1 MIDLNTSIARDQLMA
16 IYDRI
21 IESEITHDIAQGT
34 WRPREDY
41 LLPAAY
47 NQARKRAYTRAL
59 RQMQTLGPRIMH
71 TKTDAILG
79 SINWSGN
86 DQEIDEALR
95 SLDLMNFARK
105 SINNLIIDGIAA
117 GMAHTMEDGTTRI
130 TRLGGYLQPY
140 TNEYDMDQID
150 GLYQAWST
158 SIFTSEKLTSGTRES
173 DFDTNDT
180 NFTRTYRWTVRIYD
194 WSDGENNATIREWR
208 NLNNPTLLGTP
219 PTTIENAPVPRLAQ
233 MTTTNDGL
241 PIGEML
247 QAAPSLMA
255 LWKTEANLT
264 LVEELAAFP
273 MLAIKGTG
281 DLEAIG
287 PAEPIA
293 LDSDGDAYWM
303 EPGNLD
309 QLRAQRGIRM
319 ERLREDL
326 ALPGGFLGSDSPS
339 GEAFKEANIRFRQ
352 NARGYAEALSSLLTE
367 LVADYAALIGTQP
380 EVVHVTPTD
389 EYDNFGEKA
398 QWTISLYEKGII
410 PLDVA
415 AREMQAYYGHWDDEE
430 LQAWITRQTA
440 TVSADDLRAALNG
453 Q

>member
-1 MIDLNTSIARDQLMA
+1 MIDLTTSIAREQLMA

-21 IESEITHDIAQGT
+21 VESEITHDMMQGT
-34 WRPREDY
+34 WRPRDDY
-41 LLPAAY
+41 LLPAAF
-47 NQARKRAYTRAL
+47 NEARKRAYTRGL
-59 RQMQTLGPRIMH
+59 RQMQTLGPRILH
-71 TKTDAILG
+71 TKMDAILG
-79 SINWSGN
+79 SVTWSGD
-86 DQEIDEALR
+86 DQEVDEAIT
-95 SLDLMNFARK
+95 SLDLMGFGRK
-105 SINNLIIDGIAA
+105 MIPGLLVDGIAA
-117 GMAHTMEDGTTRI
+117 GMAHTLETGETRI

-158 SIFTSEKLTSGTRES
+158 SIFTSEKLTSGARDS
-173 DFDTNDT
+173 DFDTNDS
-180 NFTRTYRWTVRIYD
+180 NYTRAYRWTVRIYD
-194 WSDGENNATIREWR
+194 WSDGEDNATIREWR
-208 NLNNPTLLGTP
+208 NLNNPTLLGSN
-219 PTTIENAPVPRLAQ
+219 PTVIENAPVPRIAL
-233 MTTTNDGL
+233 MNTTNDGL

-255 LWKTEANLT
+255 LWKTEMNLT

-281 DLEAIG
+281 NLEAIG
-287 PAEPIA
+287 PAEPIT
-293 LDSDGDAYWM
+293 LDTDGDAFWM

-309 QLRAQRGIRM
+309 QLRNQRGIRM

-352 NARGYAEALSSLLTE
+352 NARGYSEAISSLLTR
-367 LVADYAALIGTQP
+367 LIADYAAIINVQP
-380 EVVHVTPTD
+380 ETVFITPTA
-389 EYDNFGEKA
+389 EYDFTEKA

-415 AREMQAYYGHWDDEE
+415 AREMQAFYGHWDDEE
-430 LQAWITRQTA
+430 LKAWIERQTR
-440 TVSADDLRAALNG
+440 TVSPASLRAALAG
-453 Q
+453 D

>member
-1 MIDLNTSIARDQLMA
+1 MIDLNTTIARDQLMA

-21 IESEITHDIAQGT
+21 IESEITHDLAQGT
-34 WRPREDY
+34 WRPRDDY
-41 LLPAAY
+41 LLPGAN
-47 NQARKRAYTRAL
+47 NQVRKRAYTRAL

-71 TKTDAILG
+71 TKTDAVLG

-86 DQEIDEALR
+86 DQLIDEALA
-95 SLDLMNFARK
+95 SLDLMSLARK

-117 GMAHTMEDGTTRI
+117 GMAHTMEDGSTRI

-140 TNEYDMDQID
+140 VNEYDMDQID

-158 SIFTSEKLTSGTRES
+158 SVFTSEKLTSGNRQS
-173 DFDTNDT
+173 DFDTNDS

-194 WSDGENNATIREWR
+194 WSDGEDNASIREWR
-208 NLNNPTLLGTP
+208 NLSNPTLLGTS
-219 PTTIENAPVPRLAQ
+219 PTIIENAPVPR
-233 MTTTNDGL
+233 MSIMDTTNDGI
-241 PIGEML
+241 PIGELL

-309 QLRAQRGIRM
+309 QLRAQRAIRM
-319 ERLREDL
+319 ERIREDL
-326 ALPGGFLGSDSPS
+326 ALPGGFIGNDSPS

-352 NARGYAEALSSLLTE
+352 NARGYAEALSSLLTQ
-367 LVADYAALIGTQP
+367 LVADYARLINREP
-380 EVVHVTPTD
+380 EIVHVTPAT
-389 EYDNFGEKA
+389 EYEFTEKA

-410 PLDVA
+410 PLSVA
-415 AREMQAYYGHWDDEE
+415 VREMQGFYGHWDDEE
-430 LQAWITRQTA
+430 AQAWIDQQTA
-440 TVSADDLRAALNG
+440 TVSAADLRAALAG
-453 Q
+453 E